1 MQLEI
6 FPFTPMQICF
16 SLEQLLR
23 EILSQLL
30 INMTSLGGDSPRHL
44 KVVWPIASLLFSL
57 PLRYAIPKL
66 LLKFL
71 EGQLRPIFNS
81 HFKNLVTF
89 QNLYSYQTSQGQ
101 QKAVGQ
107 NALVH
112 VSVLPQFNQ
121 SKLISKT
128 SKKNLG
134 PYCHLGLTK
143 HAFIQREDKRGSVST
158 TICTSTTDFI
168 QRNLASE
175 NVFLTLLCFIPRS

>member
-1 MQLEI
+1 MR
-6 FPFTPMQICF
+6 ICF

-44 KVVWPIASLLFSL
+44 EVVWPIASLLFSL
-57 PLRYAIPKL
+57 PLRYAVPKL

-89 QNLYSYQTSQGQ
+89 QNLYSCQTSQGQ

-112 VSVLPQFNQ
+112 VSVLLQFNQ

-128 SKKNLG
+128 SKKKTGTILSLRINKACLYSERRQEGECKHNHMHIYLWFYLEKLG
-134 PYCHLGLTK
+134 FWKC
-143 HAFIQREDKRGSVST
+143 
-158 TICTSTTDFI
+158 
-168 QRNLASE
+168 
-175 NVFLTLLCFIPRS
+175 FLNTALLHT